1 MNNILTG
8 IMDFIPLIRITDIV
22 DMAIVALL
30 FYKLRGYIRDARVWQ
45 IAKAI
50 IFLIAATWAS
60 GIFQLTTINY
70 ILRNAMQVG
79 ILALIILFQP
89 ELRRILERIG
99 RTNFESLF
107 HEEEIDSVKTASEIT
122 KAACALSRA
131 RLGALIVIEGQS
143 SISEIFGTGT
153 ELNAKVSSDL
163 LITIFFNKTPLH
175 DGAVIIHENKILYA
189 ACVLPLTKNESLSHE
204 LGTRHRAAIGLSEI
218 SDASI
223 LVVSE
228 ETGIISIARNGVLSR
243 NFTEP
248 TLLEEIEKILR
259 SGGKPPEEK
268 NRLQDKLKRGI
279 INARKK

>member
-1 MNNILTG
+1 MNNI
-8 IMDFIPLIRITDIV
+8 ISAVVEFISLLRLSDIV
-22 DMAIVALL
+22 DIAIVALI
-30 FYKLRGYIRDARVWQ
+30 FYKLKGVIRETRVWQ
-45 IAKAI
+45 IVKAI
-50 IFLIAATWAS
+50 IILVLSAWIS
-60 GIFQLTTINY
+60 GVCQLNTINFL
-70 ILRNAMQVG
+70 LRNTMQVG

-107 HEEEIDSVKTASEIT
+107 REEEIDSVKTASEIT

-131 RLGALIVIEGQS
+131 RLGALIVIEGNS
-143 SISEIFGTGT
+143 SLSDIFGTGT

-175 DGAVIIHENKILYA
+175 DGAVIIQDNRIHYA

-218 SDASI
+218 SDASV

-228 ETGIISIARNGVLSR
+228 ETGKISIAKNGVLTR
-243 NFTEP
+243 GYTEP
-248 TLLEEIEKILR
+248 ALLEEIEKILR
-259 SGGKPPEEK
+259 SNDQKPE
-268 NRLQDKLKRGI
+268 NNAAIHKLKRGI
-279 INARKK
+279 LNARKK